1 MFKFRNIS
9 VELMVFLLILLSF
22 FFGFYFNEDS
32 SGGGELDFVLHEWE
46 TFLYFKNNGI
56 LNSLSSVEYESSR
69 TPLFLILN
77 YFNPF
82 YSTQLEYRFVNFI
95 FNLTV
100 PITLF
105 FLLKANNFKKEI
117 YLILSI
123 LLLSPYFRSSSFW
136 AHQENLPIL
145 FMLLSFLI
153 LSLMHKKNLFNYKNI
168 SILAIVS
175 SLSFY
180 ADQKY
185 IFVSLLTYFSLLIKF
200 NKIDKNFF
208 IISLIYFL
216 TSLPFLYLVF
226 LWGNIL
232 PVESQYRLGFYPKN
246 LVYSLSIIIFYFIP
260 IIFFIILKKNFKN
273 YFINLNFLDYF
284 VLIIIILTS
293 LLLISDYSNPWG
305 YGVMYKFFYTLD
317 NIVNLNT
324 ILVNLIFILYYI
336 FGTFFIFLILKNKI
350 INFIPI
356 IILVILSSLIER
368 TYQEYFDPVVILLI
382 FIFFLFRN
390 NFDIK
395 NKTFIK
401 IYLFFELIF
410 LVIANIYY
418 NYFNFV

>member
-1 MFKFRNIS
+1 MFKSEIYQR
-9 VELMVFLLILLSF
+9 VDMFLLILLSF
-22 FFGFYFNEDS
+22 FFGFCFNEDS
-32 SGGGELDFVLHEWE
+32 SGGGERDFVLHEWK

-56 LNSLSSVEYESSR
+56 LNSLSSIEYESSR

-153 LSLMHKKNLFNYKNI
+153 LSLMHKKNLFNFKNI
-168 SILAIVS
+168 SFLAIVS

-216 TSLPFLYLVF
+216 TSLPFYILF
-226 LWGNIL
+226 FFGNIL

-246 LVYSLSIIIFYFIP
+246 LVYSLNII
-260 IIFFIILKKNFKN
+260 
-273 YFINLNFLDYF
+273 
-284 VLIIIILTS
+284 
-293 LLLISDYSNPWG
+293 
-305 YGVMYKFFYTLD
+305 
-317 NIVNLNT
+317 
-324 ILVNLIFILYYI
+324 IFILY
-336 FGTFFIFLILKNKI
+336 L
-350 INFIPI
+350 
-356 IILVILSSLIER
+356 
-368 TYQEYFDPVVILLI
+368 
-382 FIFFLFRN
+382 
-390 NFDIK
+390 
-395 NKTFIK
+395 
-401 IYLFFELIF
+401 LFFH
-410 LVIANIYY
+410 
-418 NYFNFV
+418 NFKKKF